1 MNPRRF
7 LSILSRSIVFS
18 VLATSYC
25 LADGFDLQD
34 SNQDGVLSGREV
46 ADLEL
51 LDQDRDGEVS
61 RKEFMSAAKNQIQ
74 RATSL
79 VARTL
84 KDKDSNQD
92 GRLSGTEMSGL
103 EYCDANQD
111 RRITEA
117 ELRAGLVSSDATL
130 AGKSLTQI
138 RVIAVERFGLLDINA
153 DGRLTGT
160 EAHGSLHFDQN
171 ADGRI
176 VNEEFVIGVI
186 LSCTV
191 ENGVPEKT
199 PTPPGSND
207 LPLPMD
213 PIAMIPEL
221 DDGWIQT
228 VSIREG
234 VKFRMPG
241 EASRSEKKNNGRTN
255 VSYDLNVPA
264 KGMTFQMEVDALEG
278 DFSQYSEVFFKTY
291 KNALLNSSG
300 KELLE
305 EKIESKAGF
314 PLQVLAMKNPD
325 GSFTGTL
332 SMIDG
337 KTLYRAQWNGS
348 KADKED
354 RDVARKFLESVVLID
369 AGGAPRTGYNPN
381 NAVVPPL
388 FPTTPALPALPG
400 ISGIPAPNRVL
411 ATTGT
416 TVQPAK
422 PNEKGE
428 RASMPS
434 PTVMSKSKI
443 EGLFYMQRYDMVSR
457 HLEKAVWYFN
467 ADGKVYVNP
476 EIGFS
481 ASELAAHKGLLGTYR
496 IADGQMNIAWS
507 NDSKSNNKL
516 EIAADSFNFDTA
528 TFLPVKPFRN
538 ANQLVGNYEGGSSFT
553 FSGNSTS
560 IAKTLNLRADGT
572 YSSSGIANFSKTRN
586 ESNYSDT
593 NNKELIASGQGSST
607 GTWSLS
613 GYSLTLSSHGAED
626 LRGIVFPLFHDE
638 AKGPPD
644 RFLFRGIVYKK

>member
-1 MNPRRF
+1 MNPHRF
-7 LSILSRSIVFS
+7 FSILSRSIVFS
-18 VLATSYC
+18 VLAMSYC

-34 SNQDGVLSGREV
+34 SNQDGVLSGKEV

-111 RRITEA
+111 SRITEA

-130 AGKSLTQI
+130 AGKSFTQI
-138 RVIAVERFGLLDINA
+138 RMIAVERFGFLDING

-171 ADGRI
+171 ADARI
-176 VNEEFVIGVI
+176 LNEEFVIGVI
-186 LSCTV
+186 LSGAV
-191 ENGVPEKT
+191 DDGVPEKT
-199 PTPPGSND
+199 PKPPGSND
-207 LPLPMD
+207 LPLPID
-213 PIAMIPEL
+213 PIPMVPEL

-241 EASRSEKKNNGRTN
+241 EASRSETKNNDRTN
-255 VSYDLNVPA
+255 VSYDFRLPA
-264 KGMTFQMEVDALEG
+264 KGMTFQLAVDALEG
-278 DFSQYSEVFFKTY
+278 DFSQYSDVFFKTY

-300 KELLE
+300 KELLDE
-305 EKIESKAGF
+305 TIESKAGF
-314 PLQVLAMKNPD
+314 PLQVLAIKNPD
-325 GSFTGTL
+325 GSCTGTL
-332 SMIDG
+332 SIIDG
-337 KTLYRAQWNGS
+337 KTLYRAQWNGP
-348 KADKED
+348 KAIKED
-354 RDVARKFLESVVLID
+354 LNVAREFLESVVLID
-369 AGGAPRTGYNPN
+369 AGGAPRTGYDPN
-381 NAVVPPL
+381 TAVVPPL
-388 FPTTPALPALPG
+388 FPTTPAPPAPPAPPAL
-400 ISGIPAPNRVL
+400 PAPNRVL

-416 TVQPAK
+416 TAQPAK

-428 RASMPS
+428 RPSMPA
-434 PTVMSKSKI
+434 PTVMSHSKI
-443 EGLFYMQRYDMVSR
+443 EGLFYMQRYDMVFR
-457 HLEKAVWYFN
+457 HLEKAVWYFA
-467 ADGKVYVNP
+467 ADGKVFVNP

-481 ASELAAHKGLLGTYR
+481 AFELAAHKGLFGTYQ
-496 IADGQMNIAWS
+496 IAGGQMTIAWS
-507 NDSKSNNKL
+507 NDSKSKDKL
-516 EIAADSFNFDTA
+516 EIAADSFGFDTA

-538 ANQLVGNYEGGSSFT
+538 ANQLVGSYEGGSSFT

-572 YSSSGIANFSKTRN
+572 FSSSGIANFSKARN
-586 ESNYSDT
+586 ELNYSDT

-613 GYSLTLSSHGAED
+613 GYSLTLSSPGADD

-644 RFLFRGIVYKK
+644 RFLFRGIAYKK